1 MKLEKQNINKMNY
14 KETETI
20 RKQQQQLTLEMQIT
34 VTEEF
39 NRELQR
45 KT

>member
-20 RKQQQQLTLEMQIT
+20 RKQQQLTLETQIT